1 MFKGIKEQLFTNWH
15 PMRWV
20 ALIFG
25 VGLFYNWLV
34 NTAPVSGFLALFFL
48 FQAIT
53 NTGCVAGQCATP
65 AYQAV
70 DDTEPARSVEFEEI
84 KNEKQ

>member
-1 MFKGIKEQLFTNWH
+1 MLKGIREQLFTNWH

-48 FQAIT
+48 YQAIT
-53 NTGCVAGQCATP
+53 NTGCFAGQCAP
-65 AYQAV
+65 AYQEP
-70 DDTEPARSVEFEEI
+70 DGTEPVQNVEFEEI
-84 KNEKQ
+84 KNEER